1 VEGRHDEEPLLGR
14 HAKRLL
20 PRASS
25 KSSPNSIS
33 SAPKARIAAFF
44 STELPCGT

>member
-1 VEGRHDEEPLLGR
+1 MNSPSSAATRY
-14 HAKRLL
+14 ASS
-20 PRASS
+20 RAVS

-44 STELPCGT
+44 STELPRGT